1 MRKYLFNIFCLVLP
15 LYLFADPNCP
25 VVQPAIINPGT
36 NIECWGTDYE
46 ECIVQEWDITIPE
59 DYNYVEFEYIIDLNP
74 NGAIDALYIY
84 TEDENHIEREVLNY
98 NYQPMTGRIQV
109 YTSNQ
114 VIRVVLVS
122 QYGNSGEM
130 YRGFKLSYRY
140 ADTGIADQ
148 VIYSNLGIGIQP
160 QERLHVNGPVRG
172 DGESGSW
179 RIRTTSGTTEIGAA
193 NSGYSH
199 FYTDR
204 PAFFF
209 SKPLYING
217 GVIGSYGH
225 SDLQLRTADTPRLT
239 IDTAGHVGIGTDEPE
254 EALHINGN
262 IRGNGALGAL
272 TIRTEAGTTTIGAQ
286 GWSYSHFHTSMP
298 RFYFYKP
305 IMVANG
311 EFSSGAG
318 QNLYLQ
324 TFNTAINGSSPTTRV
339 TILNSNGNVGIGTD
353 NPQKKLHVVGGALKV
368 GQGSNQAS
376 REQNKILIGDSTY
389 IQIGEWEVDDML
401 SFKANNYNFTNGN
414 VGIENAN
421 PQYKLDVNGTIRA
434 KGMKVETST
443 GADYVFDESYQ
454 LQSLDEVE
462 QYIEDNGHLPEI
474 PSAEEMKENGIDVS
488 DFQIKL
494 LQKIEELTLHI
505 IRQDK
510 TIKELQNKVEELSK

>member
-36 NIECWGTDYE
+36 SIECWGTDYE

-114 VIRVVLVS
+114 VIRIVLVS

-217 GVIGSYGH
+217 GVIGSYGQ

-286 GWSYSHFHTSMP
+286 GWSYSHFQTSMP

-339 TILNSNGNVGIGTD
+339 TILNSNGNVGIGTN
-353 NPQKKLHVVGGALKV
+353 NP
-368 GQGSNQAS
+368 S
-376 REQNKILIGDSTY
+376 
-389 IQIGEWEVDDML
+389 
-401 SFKANNYNFTNGN
+401 
-414 VGIENAN
+414 
-421 PQYKLDVNGTIRA
+421 YKLDVNGTIHA
-434 KGMKVETST
+434 KEVLVDMNE
-443 GADYVFDESYQ
+443 GADYVFDKSYN
-454 LQSLDEVE
+454 LMPLDELKRFINE
-462 QYIEDNGHLPEI
+462 NKHLPDI
-474 PSAEEMKENGIDVS
+474 PSADDMVREGVNINEL
-488 DFQIKL
+488 QIIL
-494 LQKIEELTLHI
+494 LRKIEELILYVLH
-505 IRQDK
+505 Q
-510 TIKELQNKVEELSK
+510 EEVINQQQQQIEALLSK

>member
-1 MRKYLFNIFCLVLP
+1 MKKYLFNIFCLVLP

-36 NIECWGTDYE
+36 SIECWGTDYE

-114 VIRVVLVS
+114 VIRIVLVS

-193 NSGYSH
+193 NSAYSH

-217 GVIGSYGH
+217 GVIGSYGQ

-239 IDTAGHVGIGTDEPE
+239 IDTAGHVGIGTD
-254 EALHINGN
+254 
-262 IRGNGALGAL
+262 
-272 TIRTEAGTTTIGAQ
+272 
-286 GWSYSHFHTSMP
+286 
-298 RFYFYKP
+298 
-305 IMVANG
+305 
-311 EFSSGAG
+311 
-318 QNLYLQ
+318 
-324 TFNTAINGSSPTTRV
+324 
-339 TILNSNGNVGIGTD
+339 
-353 NPQKKLHVVGGALKV
+353 NPQKKL
-368 GQGSNQAS
+368 
-376 REQNKILIGDSTY
+376 
-389 IQIGEWEVDDML
+389 
-401 SFKANNYNFTNGN
+401 
-414 VGIENAN
+414 
-421 PQYKLDVNGTIRA
+421 DVNGDINSSGTISA
-434 KGMKVETST
+434 ENMEAEEITVTVPN
-443 GADYVFDESYQ
+443 GADFVFDEGYELRSLEE
-454 LQSLDEVE
+454 LQE
-462 QYIEDNGHLPEI
+462 YIKQNKHLPEI
-474 PSAEEMKENGIDVS
+474 QSEQEMKENGVS
-488 DFQIKL
+488 VNKFQIML
-494 LQKIEELTLHI
+494 LQKIEELTLYTI
-505 IRQDK
+505 QQEER
-510 TIKELQNKVEELSK
+510 IKELETKILIK

>member
-25 VVQPAIINPGT
+25 VVQSAIINPGT

-286 GWSYSHFHTSMP
+286 GWSYSHFQTSMP

-353 NPQKKLHVVGGALKV
+353 NPQKKL
-368 GQGSNQAS
+368 
-376 REQNKILIGDSTY
+376 
-389 IQIGEWEVDDML
+389 
-401 SFKANNYNFTNGN
+401 
-414 VGIENAN
+414 
-421 PQYKLDVNGTIRA
+421 DVNGDINSSGTISA
-434 KGMKVETST
+434 ENMEAEEITVTVPN
-443 GADYVFDESYQ
+443 GADFVFDEGYELRSLEE
-454 LQSLDEVE
+454 LQE
-462 QYIEDNGHLPEI
+462 YIKQNKHLPEI
-474 PSAEEMKENGIDVS
+474 QSEQEMKENGISVNK
-488 DFQIKL
+488 FQIML
-494 LQKIEELTLHI
+494 LQKIEELTLYTI
-505 IRQDK
+505 QQEER
-510 TIKELQNKVEELSK
+510 IKELETKILIK

>member
-36 NIECWGTDYE
+36 SIECWGTDYE

-172 DGESGSW
+172 DGESGSL

-217 GVIGSYGH
+217 GVIGSYGQ

-286 GWSYSHFHTSMP
+286 GWSYSHFQTSMP

-339 TILNSNGNVGIGTD
+339 TILNSNGNVGIGTN
-353 NPQKKLHVVGGALKV
+353 NP
-368 GQGSNQAS
+368 S
-376 REQNKILIGDSTY
+376 
-389 IQIGEWEVDDML
+389 
-401 SFKANNYNFTNGN
+401 
-414 VGIENAN
+414 
-421 PQYKLDVNGTIRA
+421 YKLDVNGTIHA
-434 KGMKVETST
+434 KEVLVDMNE
-443 GADYVFDESYQ
+443 GADYVFDKSYN
-454 LQSLDEVE
+454 LMPLDELKRFINE
-462 QYIEDNGHLPEI
+462 NKHLPDI
-474 PSAEEMKENGIDVS
+474 PSADDMVREGVNINEL
-488 DFQIKL
+488 QIIL
-494 LQKIEELTLHI
+494 LRKIEELILYVLH
-505 IRQDK
+505 Q
-510 TIKELQNKVEELSK
+510 EEVINQQQQQIEALLSK

>member
-1 MRKYLFNIFCLVLP
+1 MKKYLFNIFCLVLP

-25 VVQPAIINPGT
+25 VVQPAIINSGT

-217 GVIGSYGH
+217 GVIGSYGQ

-286 GWSYSHFHTSMP
+286 GWSYSHFQTSMP

-339 TILNSNGNVGIGTD
+339 TILNSNGNVGIGTN
-353 NPQKKLHVVGGALKV
+353 NP
-368 GQGSNQAS
+368 
-376 REQNKILIGDSTY
+376 
-389 IQIGEWEVDDML
+389 
-401 SFKANNYNFTNGN
+401 SF
-414 VGIENAN
+414 
-421 PQYKLDVNGTIRA
+421 KLDVNGTIHA
-434 KGMKVETST
+434 KEVLVDMNE
-443 GADYVFDESYQ
+443 GADYVFDKSYN
-454 LQSLDEVE
+454 LMPLDELKCFIKE
-462 QYIEDNGHLPEI
+462 NKHLPDI
-474 PSAEEMKENGIDVS
+474 PSADDMVREGVNINEL
-488 DFQIKL
+488 QIIML
-494 LQKIEELTLHI
+494 RKIEELILYVLH
-505 IRQDK
+505 Q
-510 TIKELQNKVEELSK
+510 EEVINQQQQQIDALLSK

>member
-272 TIRTEAGTTTIGAQ
+272 TIRTDAGTTTIGAQ

-339 TILNSNGNVGIGTD
+339 TILNSNGNVGIGTN
-353 NPQKKLHVVGGALKV
+353 NP
-368 GQGSNQAS
+368 S
-376 REQNKILIGDSTY
+376 
-389 IQIGEWEVDDML
+389 
-401 SFKANNYNFTNGN
+401 
-414 VGIENAN
+414 
-421 PQYKLDVNGTIRA
+421 YKLDVNGTIHA
-434 KGMKVETST
+434 KEVLVDMNE
-443 GADYVFDESYQ
+443 GADYVFDKSYN
-454 LQSLDEVE
+454 LMPLDELKCFIKE
-462 QYIEDNGHLPEI
+462 NKHLPDI
-474 PSAEEMKENGIDVS
+474 PSADDMVREGVNINEL
-488 DFQIKL
+488 QIIML
-494 LQKIEELTLHI
+494 RKIEELILYVLH
-505 IRQDK
+505 Q
-510 TIKELQNKVEELSK
+510 EEVINQQQQQIDALLSK

>member
-59 DYNYVEFEYIIDLNP
+59 DYSYVEFEYIIDLNP

-217 GVIGSYGH
+217 GVIGSYGQ

-239 IDTAGHVGIGTDEPE
+239 IDTAGHVGIGTNSPE
-254 EALHINGN
+254 ETLHINGN

-286 GWSYSHFHTSMP
+286 GWSYSHFQTSMP

-339 TILNSNGNVGIGTD
+339 TILNSNGNVGIGLT
-353 NPQKKLHVVGGALKV
+353 NPTYKLHVDGNGFLNSVTAYVGNFQSLETFDIITKELF
-368 GQGSNQAS
+368 SDTITT
-376 REQNKILIGDSTY
+376 KKLI
-389 IQIGEWEVDDML
+389 
-401 SFKANNYNFTNGN
+401 
-414 VGIENAN
+414 
-421 PQYKLDVNGTIRA
+421 
-434 KGMKVETST
+434 VEST
-443 GADYVFDESYQ
+443 GADYVFEESYQ
-454 LQSLDEVE
+454 LRSLDEVE
-462 QYIEDNGHLPEI
+462 QYIEENGHLPEI
-474 PSAEEMKENGIDVS
+474 QSAEEMQQKGVDVS
-488 DFQIKL
+488 ELQIKL
-494 LQKIEELTLHI
+494 LQKIEELTLYI
-505 IRQDK
+505 LQQK
-510 TIKELQNKVEELSK
+510 ETIQELMKEVHTLKER